1 MQKSVKIAIIGLGN
15 IGKAVAENLNKS
27 GRPFIVVGRDFAQT
41 REIAKQ
47 WKSATVKDI
56 ATALKEADM
65 ILPAI
70 YFQPLG
76 EFIEQYAN
84 DLKGKTLID
93 PSNPIAL
100 LEDGGLKKIIGEKE
114 SAGEILSDKLPQGAK
129 LVKAFASLSA
139 NSLINAAYQEPE
151 RAVLFYADNDGQN
164 AEVEQL
170 IKDCG
175 FEPLHIGG
183 LDSAIRMEVFG
194 DLNEFGALGKTVT
207 LAEAKAKI

>member
-1 MQKSVKIAIIGLGN
+1 MQNSVKIAIIGLGN

-27 GRPFIVVGRDFAQT
+27 GRPFIVAGRDIAQT
-41 REIAKQ
+41 NEIAKQ
-47 WKSATVKDI
+47 WQSAIVKDI
-56 ATALKEADM
+56 ATALKEADI

-84 DLKGKTLID
+84 ELKGKTLID

-100 LEDGGLKKIIGEKE
+100 LEDGGLKKIIGKKE
-114 SAGEILSDKLPQGAK
+114 SAGEILSAKLPQGAK

-139 NSLINAAYQEPE
+139 NSLINAAYQQPE

-164 AEVEQL
+164 AEIEQL
-170 IKDCG
+170 IKDSG

-183 LDSAIRMEVFG
+183 LDSTIRMEVFG
-194 DLNEFGALGKTVT
+194 DLNEFGALDKTVT

>member
-1 MQKSVKIAIIGLGN
+1 MQNSVKVAIIGLGN

-27 GRPFIVVGRDFAQT
+27 NRPFIVAGRDAAKT
-41 REIAKQ
+41 NEIARQ
-47 WKSATVKDI
+47 WQSATVKDI
-56 ATALKEADM
+56 ATAVKEADI

-76 EFIEQYAN
+76 EFIEKYA
-84 DLKGKTLID
+84 DELKGKILID
-93 PSNPIAL
+93 PSNPIAPA
-100 LEDGGLKKIIGEKE
+100 ENGGFKKIIGEKE
-114 SAGEILSDKLPQGAK
+114 SAGEILYAKLPQGAK
-129 LVKAFASLSA
+129 LVKAFGSLGVA
-139 NSLINAAYQEPE
+139 SLINAAYQQPE

-170 IKDCG
+170 IKDSG
-175 FEPLHIGG
+175 FEPLCIGG

-194 DLNEFGALGKTVT
+194 DLHEFGALGKTVT

>member
-1 MQKSVKIAIIGLGN
+1 MGN

-27 GRPFIVVGRDFAQT
+27 GRPFIVVGRDIAQT
-41 REIAKQ
+41 NEIAKQ
-47 WKSATVKDI
+47 WQSATVKDI
-56 ATALKEADM
+56 ATALKEADI

-84 DLKGKTLID
+84 ELKDKTLID

-114 SAGEILSDKLPQGAK
+114 SAGEILSAKLPQGAK

-139 NSLINAAYQEPE
+139 NSLINAAYQQPE
-151 RAVLFYADNDGQN
+151 RAVLFYTDNDGQN
-164 AEVEQL
+164 VEIEQL
-170 IKDCG
+170 IKDSG

-183 LDSAIRMEVFG
+183 LDSTIRMEVFG
-194 DLNEFGALGKTVT
+194 DLHEFGALGKTVT